1 MVTESAR
8 VKLVVDEEGRSY
20 IKFQPALHVDVGIYK
35 AVARNKVGQ
44 TIARSRVVVASAPSS
59 PDSPE
64 ATEISDTEILLRWK
78 QPKDDGHSPVLC
90 YSLQYKE
97 AGKYL

>member
-1 MVTESAR
+1 MVVVENSR
-8 VKLVVDEEGRSY
+8 VKLTTDDEGRSFL
-20 IKFQPALHVDVGIYK
+20 KFEPALHVDVGIYK
-35 AVARNKVGQ
+35 VVARNKVGQ
-44 TIARSRVVVASAPSS
+44 TIARARVVVASAPSS

-64 ATEISDTEILLRWK
+64 ATEVSDTEILLRWK

-97 AGKYL
+97 AGKL